1 VLYEACKQFQ
11 PSELSHGKRHPE
23 EPNINGFGKPAAH
36 QHERSDCEA
45 ENNLIRMGCLTNVK

>member
-36 QHERSDCEA
+36 QHERSD
-45 ENNLIRMGCLTNVK
+45 